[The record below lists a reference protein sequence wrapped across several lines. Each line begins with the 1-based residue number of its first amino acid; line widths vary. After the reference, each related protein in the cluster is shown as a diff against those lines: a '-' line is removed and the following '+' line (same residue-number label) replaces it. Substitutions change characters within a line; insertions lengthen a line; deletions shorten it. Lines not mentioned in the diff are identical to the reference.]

1 MKAVLLAAGKGD
13 RLGEMTRVIPKV
25 MIPINGKPVI
35 EWNIGLC
42 KQHGIT
48 DLFINLHHLKN
59 IITNHL
65 GNGDRFGV
73 AITYANES
81 HLLGTGGGVK
91 QFSKSLEGAP
101 FFVIYADNW
110 SDYDLRAIHKHHQET
125 KAEMTIAL
133 FHLEDVHLSGVAV
146 LDQED
151 RILKFVEKPKTDPP
165 PSHWVNAGIY
175 LIEPHLLS
183 QIPEGTCDFGREV
196 IPRWIQDGVHV
207 AGIKMKEKVIPI
219 DTPGLLKK
227 AKSRKQ

>member
-13 RLGEMTRVIPKV
+13 RLGEMTRVTPKV

-35 EWNIGLC
+35 ESNICLC

-48 DLFINLHHLKN
+48 DLFINLHHLPKL
-59 IITNHL
+59 IIDHL

-133 FHLEDVHLSGVAV
+133 FHLEEVHLSGVAV
-146 LDQED
+146 LGQED

-175 LIEPHLLS
+175 LIEPYLLS
-183 QIPEGTCDFGREV
+183 RIPEGTCDFGREV

-219 DTPGLLKK
+219 DTPSLLKK
-227 AKSRKQ
+227 AKIRKQ

>member
-13 RLGEMTRVIPKV
+13 RLGEMTCVTPKV
-25 MIPINGKPVI
+25 MIPIDGKPVI

-48 DLFINLHHLKN
+48 DLFINLHYLPK
-59 IITNHL
+59 IIKDHL

-73 AITYANES
+73 AINYANES
-81 HLLGTGGGVK
+81 KLLGTGGGVK
-91 QFSKSLEGAP
+91 QFSNSLEGAP

-133 FHLEDVHLSGVAV
+133 FHLEEVHLSGVAV

-151 RILKFVEKPKTDPP
+151 RILKFVEKPKTVPP

-183 QIPEGTCDFGREV
+183 RIPEGTCDFGREV

-219 DTPGLLKK
+219 DTPDLLKK
-227 AKSRKQ
+227 AKIRKQ

>member
-1 MKAVLLAAGKGD
+1 MKAVLLAAGKGS
-13 RLGEMTRVIPKV
+13 RLGEMTRVTPKV

-48 DLFINLHHLKN
+48 DLFINLHHLPKL
-59 IITNHL
+59 ITDHL

-133 FHLEDVHLSGVAV
+133 FHLEEVHLSGVAV

-151 RILKFVEKPKTDPP
+151 WILKFVEKPKTDPP

-183 QIPEGTCDFGREV
+183 RIPEGTCDFGREV

-207 AGIKMKEKVIPI
+207 AGIKMKGKVIPI
-219 DTPGLLKK
+219 DTPSLLKK
-227 AKSRKQ
+227 AKIRKQ